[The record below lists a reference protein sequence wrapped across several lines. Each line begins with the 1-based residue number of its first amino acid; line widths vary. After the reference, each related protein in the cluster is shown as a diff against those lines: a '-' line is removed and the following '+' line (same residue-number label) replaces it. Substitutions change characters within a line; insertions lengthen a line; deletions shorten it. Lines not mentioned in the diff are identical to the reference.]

1 MFSGDNKNSK
11 ESIFEIQFS
20 MSSANGA
27 TYRTQFHRWIG
38 VSELGGWDEILP
50 SQTLINEFKKEGE
63 TATTGRYD
71 SRMYATLF
79 FNCDYY
85 NDGNG
90 RVYGYDYND
99 WFDNKERVAFRK
111 FMPSTYEGLNQ
122 NYSAIN
128 VPLMRYANVLLMKA
142 EALNEQGHPE
152 QAIPLINE
160 VRSVHGDMPPM
171 TGTPQEA
178 VRAQIEHERMIE
190 FPLENYRWY
199 DLRRWGKLSSA
210 LQAAG
215 RTGFNEDKNSFYPTP
230 LTELNA
236 NDALK

>member
-1 MFSGDNKNSK
+1 
-11 ESIFEIQFS
+11 

-50 SQTLINEFKKEGE
+50 SQTLISEFKKEGE

-122 NYSAIN
+122 TI
-128 VPLMRYANVLLMKA
+128 
-142 EALNEQGHPE
+142 
-152 QAIPLINE
+152 
-160 VRSVHGDMPPM
+160 
-171 TGTPQEA
+171 
-178 VRAQIEHERMIE
+178 
-190 FPLENYRWY
+190 
-199 DLRRWGKLSSA
+199 
-210 LQAAG
+210 LQSM
-215 RTGFNEDKNSFYPTP
+215 F
-230 LTELNA
+230 L
-236 NDALK
+236 

>member
-50 SQTLINEFKKEGE
+50 SQTLISEFKKEGE

-142 EALNEQGHPE
+142 EALNEQGHIYF
-152 QAIPLINE
+152 APLL
-160 VRSVHGDMPPM
+160 SAKPMP
-171 TGTPQEA
+171 
-178 VRAQIEHERMIE
+178 
-190 FPLENYRWY
+190 N
-199 DLRRWGKLSSA
+199 
-210 LQAAG
+210 
-215 RTGFNEDKNSFYPTP
+215 
-230 LTELNA
+230 
-236 NDALK
+236 

>member
-1 MFSGDNKNSK
+1 MDRCF
-11 ESIFEIQFS
+11 
-20 MSSANGA
+20 
-27 TYRTQFHRWIG
+27 RTW
-38 VSELGGWDEILP
+38 GWDEILP
-50 SQTLINEFKKEGE
+50 SQTLISEFKKEGE

-171 TGTPQEA
+171 TEYFSRSSP
-178 VRAQIEHERMIE
+178 RA
-190 FPLENYRWY
+190 N
-199 DLRRWGKLSSA
+199 
-210 LQAAG
+210 
-215 RTGFNEDKNSFYPTP
+215 
-230 LTELNA
+230 
-236 NDALK
+236 